1 MNLNDDNNY
10 SICHS
15 QMCIY
20 WLISMKLRTL
30 CMGHK
35 SYVYAIYL
43 CNVFI
48 FISVSQ
54 SYVNRRRT

>member
-20 WLISMKLRTL
+20 WLISMKLRN
-30 CMGHK
+30 CAWGIK
-35 SYVYAIYL
+35 VAYVIYL

-54 SYVNRRRT
+54 SYVKRRRT